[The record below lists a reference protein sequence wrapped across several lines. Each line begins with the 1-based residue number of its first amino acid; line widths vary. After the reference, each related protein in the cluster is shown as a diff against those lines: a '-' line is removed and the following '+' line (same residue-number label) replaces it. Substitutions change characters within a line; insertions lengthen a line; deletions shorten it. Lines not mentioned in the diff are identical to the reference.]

1 MYVLYSSN
9 EQLCL
14 ISSRSLLVFCFFNQ
28 TN

>member
-9 EQLCL
+9 ERLYL
-14 ISSRSLLVFCFFNQ
+14 ISSRSLLVFCFFNN